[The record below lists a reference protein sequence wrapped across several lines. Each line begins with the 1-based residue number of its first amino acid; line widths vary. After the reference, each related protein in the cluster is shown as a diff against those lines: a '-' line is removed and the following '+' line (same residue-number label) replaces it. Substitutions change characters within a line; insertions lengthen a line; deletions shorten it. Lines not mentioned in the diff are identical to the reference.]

1 MKLSDARELLL
12 AGMSAWSPPPKLNVA
27 DWADAERRL
36 DSQSSSEPG
45 RWYTSRAEYQRGI
58 MNACSDPTIKEVVV
72 MAGAQLGKTEALLN
86 IIGYHI
92 DNDPSPILVLQPTLE
107 MAQAFS
113 KDRIAAGLLRSTP
126 CLQGKV
132 KDPRARDS
140 GNTTLHKVF
149 PGGAITIVGANSPA
163 G

>member
-12 AGMSAWSPPPKLNVA
+12 AGMSAWNPPPKLNVA

-72 MAGAQLGKTEALLN
+72 MAGDQLRHTEAAF
-86 IIGYHI
+86 IIFWNQF
-92 DNDPSPILVLQPTLE
+92 D
-107 MAQAFS
+107 
-113 KDRIAAGLLRSTP
+113 
-126 CLQGKV
+126 
-132 KDPRARDS
+132 
-140 GNTTLHKVF
+140 
-149 PGGAITIVGANSPA
+149 
-163 G
+163 